1 LLDDKLFIWR
11 QVLTGIQS
19 KANDVPLSATTWEK
33 TMEQHL
39 LILLEELERFGRGHD
54 SQETQH
60 SHRLLNLERDTAELI
75 RMLVLCSQRKR
86 VLEIGTSNGYS
97 AIYLASTLLEIRGS
111 SSLITIERDSA
122 KALMAKQN
130 FKRANLE
137 GSIDLRV
144 GSATDIVKE
153 LNGPFDCIF
162 FDADRVSAPEQ
173 LQLLVPKLTD
183 DVLLLADNVL
193 SHPQEIEGY
202 IRMFDQLPDFTTS
215 VVRIG
220 KGLHVAHR
228 SRNSG
233 NS

>member
-1 LLDDKLFIWR
+1 LDDKLVIWR

-19 KANDVPLSATTWEK
+19 KTNDVTLSATTWDQ

-39 LILLEELERFGRGHD
+39 LMLLEELERFGRGHD

-97 AIYLASTLLEIRGS
+97 AIYLASTLREIRGS
-111 SSLITIERDSA
+111 SSLVTIERDSA

-220 KGLHVAHR
+220 KGLHVAYR
-228 SRNSG
+228 SGNSG

>member
-1 LLDDKLFIWR
+1 
-11 QVLTGIQS
+11 
-19 KANDVPLSATTWEK
+19 
-33 TMEQHL
+33 MEQHL
-39 LILLEELERFGRGHD
+39 LMLLEEIERFGRGHD

-97 AIYLASTLLEIRGS
+97 AIYLASTLREIRGS
-111 SSLITIERDSA
+111 SSLVTIERDSA

-193 SHPQEIEGY
+193 SHPQEIEAY
-202 IRMFDQLPDFTTS
+202 IRMFDQLPDFTAS

-220 KGLHVAHR
+220 KGLHVAYR
-228 SRNSG
+228 CKIAATRKG
-233 NS
+233 ET

>member
-1 LLDDKLFIWR
+1 MSASMLAPCEKHMDNHLSTLLREI
-11 QVLTGIQS
+11 
-19 KANDVPLSATTWEK
+19 
-33 TMEQHL
+33 
-39 LILLEELERFGRGHD
+39 EEFGQGHD
-54 SQETQH
+54 VQESQH
-60 SHRLLNLERDTAELI
+60 SRRLLNLEQVTAELI
-75 RMLVLCSQRKR
+75 RMLLLCSQRKC

-97 AIYLASTLLEIRGS
+97 AIYLASTLREIRGS
-111 SSLITIERDSA
+111 SSLVTIERDSA

-137 GSIDLRV
+137 GSIELRV

-193 SHPQEIEGY
+193 SHPQEIEDY

-220 KGLHVAHR
+220 KGLHVAYR
-228 SRNSG
+228 SRNRG